1 MGLFGKLFKTGAKA
15 ADAVKKFENKDLVE
29 ATVASALLIAAAD
42 GKIEDE
48 ELLKLQEIIEAMPS
62 MQNFQSEIGVLVDK
76 YSKLLKA
83 GFALGKVQLM
93 REIKDCKH
101 SDTEAEDIIVVALT
115 IAGADGDLEPEETA
129 ILKDICKA
137 LGVAPS
143 QFGIQ

>member
-15 ADAVKKFENKDLVE
+15 AEAVKKFENKDLVE

-42 GKIEDE
+42 GKVEDE

-76 YSKLLKA
+76 YTKLLKA
-83 GFALGKVQLM
+83 GFMLGKIQLM
-93 REIKDCKH
+93 REIRECKH

-115 IAGADGDLEPEETA
+115 IASADGELEPEEA
-129 ILKDICKA
+129 AVLKDICKA

>member
-15 ADAVKKFENKDLVE
+15 AEAVKKFENKDLVE

-48 ELLKLQEIIEAMPS
+48 EVLKLQEVIEAMPS
-62 MQNFQSEIGVLVDK
+62 MQNFQSEISVLVDK

-83 GFALGKVQLM
+83 GFMLGKIQLM
-93 REIKDCKH
+93 REIKECKH
-101 SDTEAEDIIVVALT
+101 SETEAEDIIVVALT
-115 IAGADGDLEPEETA
+115 IASADGEMENEEVA
-129 ILKDICKA
+129 VLKDICKA